1 MNNNRIII
9 VDALRGFALLLIV
22 LIHYVE
28 HFDFFYIPDINFLFS
43 PATDGKVMEMVFLLI
58 SGKAYSIF
66 ALLFGFSF
74 FIQMNRKEKE
84 GIDFRWRFLWR
95 LAVLFALGFIHSFIY
110 KGDILHIYAV
120 LGIILLVLYKVNTR
134 ALWIITILLLLQIP
148 ILIHLIGS
156 FVNPAYE
163 YLQSFGSNYWEEGN
177 SIYASGSFFEVATFN
192 LWKGRTTVLGWTFY
206 NGRYMQLPALFIV
219 GFILGRKRIFEEIS
233 TYRKQIFSLLLGSVV
248 FYGIFYFMLQSIV
261 GAQFTY
267 AQKALLNILLGSYA
281 NLAFTLMLIT
291 SIILLYLKFKEG
303 FVFSL
308 FSAYGKMSLSNYV
321 FQAIFGVV
329 FFYGF
334 GFGMYRYL
342 GSTWSIL
349 IGLAVFVIQSFISS
363 YWAAIYY
370 YGPLEW
376 FWRSVTF
383 LDFKTKFKKLKAVA
397 E

>member
-1 MNNNRIII
+1 MNNKRILI

-28 HFDFFYIPDINFLFS
+28 HFDFFYNPEINFLFS
-43 PATDGKVMEMVFLLI
+43 PQTDGKVMEMVFFLI

-84 GIDFRWRFLWR
+84 GIDFRRRFLWR
-95 LAVLFALGFIHSFIY
+95 LTVLFAMVFIHSLIY

-120 LGIILLVLYKVNTR
+120 LGIILLLLYKVNTK
-134 ALWIITILLLLQIP
+134 ALWLITIVLLLQIP
-148 ILIHLIGS
+148 ILIHLISS
-156 FVNPAYE
+156 FLNPAYE
-163 YLQSFGSNYWEEGN
+163 YLQSFGSNYWEEAN
-177 SIYASGSFFEVATFN
+177 STYANGSFFEVVSFN

-206 NGRYMQLPALFIV
+206 NGRYLQLPALFIV
-219 GFILGRKRIFEEIS
+219 GFILGRKQIFEEIS
-233 TYRKQIFSLLLGSVV
+233 NYKKNIFSVLIGSVV
-248 FYGIFYFMLQSIV
+248 LYGVIYLLLQSI
-261 GAQFTY
+261 ANNQFTDT
-267 AQKALLNILLGSYA
+267 QKTLLNILLGSYA
-281 NLAFTLMLIT
+281 NLAFTSVLIT

-303 FVFSL
+303 AIFIQ

-334 GFGMYRYL
+334 GLGMYRNL

-349 IGLAVFVIQSFISS
+349 IGLAVFVIQSFISA
-363 YWAAIYY
+363 YWSKKYY

-383 LDFKTKFKKLKAVA
+383 FDFKTKFRKLEVKA